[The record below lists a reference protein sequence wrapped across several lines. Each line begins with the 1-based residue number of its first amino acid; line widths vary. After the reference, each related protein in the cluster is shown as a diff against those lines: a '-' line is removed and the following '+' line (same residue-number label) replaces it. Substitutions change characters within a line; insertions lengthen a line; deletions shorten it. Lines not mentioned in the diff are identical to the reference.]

1 MKNKSFLYGILL
13 ISVGFLIVFF
23 FGYKDNI
30 FLGIISYFAFFC
42 GWLIITFSLFGK
54 YYNFKKPNFSA
65 NKMLWITQT
74 IKNTTI
80 IGFAIIGMF
89 FSIIVTGNL
98 TDKRIQNILNNE
110 PTGKS
115 IAEVINLES
124 RHTRGGWKIWAI
136 FQYRTQDG
144 IFKKGI
150 YNYNSRFKKGDKYD
164 IIYSVKYPEISEIKS
179 KVENN

>member
-23 FGYKDNI
+23 FGYKDNN
-30 FLGIISYFAFFC
+30 FLGIISYLTFFC
-42 GWLIITFSLFGK
+42 GWLIITFSLLGK
-54 YYNFKKPNFSA
+54 YYSFDKPKFTKNKILWLKK
-65 NKMLWITQT
+65 T
-74 IKNTTI
+74 IKNI
-80 IGFAIIGMF
+80 AIISFAVIGLF
-89 FSIIVTGNL
+89 CSIIVTGNL
-98 TDKRIQNILNNE
+98 TDKKIQNILNNE

-115 IAEVINLES
+115 VAEVINLES